1 MIREVC
7 LRLGLGLVLFPF
19 VAWAQSGGHHGN
31 TAATPSVEVPAKPA
45 EDADLTRFK
54 HAIEVQATEAQMAQF
69 RTLASTT
76 LAAQQRA
83 RAMRQLAVSESLA
96 AHAQD
101 LQDSV
106 EEAQQ
111 QTLRFVQSF
120 SDSQES
126 GLKKLVRRLGT
137 ADAAVAKQADELAT
151 GLNQIPFDSRRI
163 IAAAAGLEKSLS
175 RLQAGQVN
183 LAHEMGI
190 DTR

>member
-1 MIREVC
+1 
-7 LRLGLGLVLFPF
+7 
-19 VAWAQSGGHHGN
+19 
-31 TAATPSVEVPAKPA
+31 
-45 EDADLTRFK
+45 
-54 HAIEVQATEAQMAQF
+54 
-69 RTLASTT
+69 
-76 LAAQQRA
+76 
-83 RAMRQLAVSESLA
+83 MRQLAVSESLA